1 MTEVRRIPPT
11 IGTRET
17 QNQGMKPSKVDCFI
31 SDDACKEFAM
41 LRQAPDEVNTQLQT
55 KFSQEPKP
63 MTGSITEKGLT
74 FACLIRF
81 VSRPAVMVVVTTQ
94 MGSEPPLDPD
104 GNTDLTKSVQ
114 QGRSFL
120 EVARLGGGNVMK
132 SPPIPMK
139 NPTLI
144 NGLLG
149 FSFTDQETKK
159 LADDLKFA
167 LVLKFLVT
175 RPNIDDLR

>member
-1 MTEVRRIPPT
+1 MPIRPS
-11 IGTRET
+11 GET
-17 QNQGMKPSKVDCFI
+17 QIVNIQWVWRRKNIWLGGFI
-31 SDDACKEFAM
+31 
-41 LRQAPDEVNTQLQT
+41 
-55 KFSQEPKP
+55 
-63 MTGSITEKGLT
+63 
-74 FACLIRF
+74 
-81 VSRPAVMVVVTTQ
+81 SRPAVMVVVTTQ
-94 MGSEPPLDPD
+94 MGSEPPSNLD